1 MAPSLKNNTEIAH
14 TDAFIERRRRR
25 SRRTRQHIFS

>member
-14 TDAFIERRRRR
+14 TDAFIERRR
-25 SRRTRQHIFS
+25 SRRTRQHILS